1 MNVGNRSVRWGLAM
15 LLWASLTAIAATS
28 PSQAQTPDSVIRET
42 ADEVIAA
49 IKADKAIQAGDR
61 KRAYDLINQK
71 VLPHFD
77 FVHMTR
83 LAVGRYWRD
92 ATPDQQKRLMDGFR
106 DLLVRTYASSLSQY
120 KDQVVQIKGTEET
133 AGDPE
138 AVVHTLLVPSG
149 GQTIPIDYN
158 MEKMGTDWKVY
169 DIKVDGVSLVTN
181 YRSEF
186 ADIVRRNGLDG
197 LIKALD
203 DKRKA
208 AEKQ

>member
-186 ADIVRRNGLDG
+186 ADVVRRNGLDG